1 MTFTDARQW
10 ANRNKNVLFFISG
23 FIFDVFTL
31 VRIDSVLDLVY
42 QSVYLGLIT
51 LILVRQVR
59 LELGLWAP
67 SRWISKLWRYETEAI
82 HFFYG
87 GLLSAYVIFYFKS
100 TTASRSLV
108 FLIFTALLLFANE
121 MPQIKEAGSRMRLGL
136 HAFCLVSYLNYLIP
150 VLVGRMGWWT
160 FALAVLATGASSY
173 YLVRTLARLMPEPR
187 KAGLTLGWPPA
198 LVLVLV
204 VSFYTLKWI
213 PPVPLSMQYG
223 GIYHQIQKEGDKY
236 VLRYP
241 KPPWYRF
248 WQRDSRPF
256 LARPGDSIYCFVRVF
271 APRRFTH
278 QIYMRWSI
286 QNPRNGKY
294 LSADRITLPIYGGR
308 GEGYRGYGMK
318 SNYEPG
324 LWRVDIETEDGRTI
338 GAVPFTVSI
347 DPSTEPRV
355 WRERRM

>member
-160 FALAVLATGASSY
+160 FALAVLATGKTHAAPGAFASP
-173 YLVRTLARLMPEPR
+173 LMRL
-187 KAGLTLGWPPA
+187 GL
-198 LVLVLV
+198 
-204 VSFYTLKWI
+204 
-213 PPVPLSMQYG
+213 
-223 GIYHQIQKEGDKY
+223 
-236 VLRYP
+236 
-241 KPPWYRF
+241 
-248 WQRDSRPF
+248 
-256 LARPGDSIYCFVRVF
+256 
-271 APRRFTH
+271 
-278 QIYMRWSI
+278 
-286 QNPRNGKY
+286 
-294 LSADRITLPIYGGR
+294 
-308 GEGYRGYGMK
+308 
-318 SNYEPG
+318 
-324 LWRVDIETEDGRTI
+324 
-338 GAVPFTVSI
+338 
-347 DPSTEPRV
+347 
-355 WRERRM
+355 